1 MKSSCFPSV
10 LVTAWTW
17 GTDTERKTARSAN
30 LKHPPQNPQ
39 NKQNRNTAALQ
50 KPLFSRF
57 EPWAYTNQVS
67 LQEKKTG
74 LFAWFQPFKWK
85 LVTNATVTPS
95 SLGRAPPL
103 DTNALYGG
111 RAEMKV
117 MVISK
122 NERSPPSASR
132 KKNKT
137 RKANYVSPR
146 VRRLRLYA
154 ASFPL
159 RKQPPSLFPL
169 QSTHAE
175 DGSLINP

>member
-1 MKSSCFPSV
+1 MKSYWLPSV

-17 GTDTERKTARSAN
+17 GTGTERKTACSAN
-30 LKHPPQNPQ
+30 LKYPPQNPQ

-67 LQEKKTG
+67 LKEEKTG

-85 LVTNATVTPS
+85 LVTNATVTAS
-95 SLGRAPPL
+95 SLGRALLL

-111 RAEMKV
+111 HAKMKV

-122 NERSPPSASR
+122 NERSLPSVSR
-132 KKNKT
+132 KKTT
-137 RKANYVSPR
+137 RTANCVSPR
-146 VRRLRLYA
+146 VRPSAALRCV
-154 ASFPL
+154 FPSPQTAPL
-159 RKQPPSLFPL
+159 SLPSPVDTCRGWF
-169 QSTHAE
+169 A
-175 DGSLINP
+175 N